1 MDVWPMTTTKELKP
15 PDGVPL
21 KVWEELA
28 KREGNRWAIQ
38 ERDATGEV
46 IGTAFRFPNGE
57 KGFQ

>member
-1 MDVWPMTTTKELKP
+1 MTTTKELKP